1 VSLRAKT
8 LCLIASLSL
17 ILCTPSAAQ
26 AATASTLDVS
36 GGCADKGGVWWQTL
50 IKWGRPYLEVST
62 GTVRVPVDYVGW
74 TTNARTIPTD
84 SMVYSYGPDGTL
96 QSQQAL
102 SATIDYVGGTR
113 YSARNPR
120 NPISGPGLS
129 RIRVVLGKDG
139 DGLGN
144 CAVTSTQPSTAA
156 APIIAAVGDMACP
169 AAGAVTATNC
179 QQQAVSASI
188 LAAHVTNLLALG
200 DTQYPPPGGTTGSSD
215 DFRTSY
221 EPSFG
226 RLKAVT
232 RPAAG
237 HHDGTAYTAY
247 FGSLTKPYYSFDVGG
262 WHLVAL
268 DSQHDLTAT
277 GTQLAWLKA
286 DLAAHRNRCTLA
298 YMHVPRFGNNPEQT
312 QMQPMWDVL
321 AAGDVDLVL
330 AGHAH
335 NYQAYAARDGITQM
349 VVGTGGHSI
358 NPADPNIDG
367 PLTQSH
373 DSFGWL
379 KLTLRPVAADLTF
392 VPVVGQFTDTRTV
405 ACT

>member
-1 VSLRAKT
+1 MGLRAKAFVAAI
-8 LCLIASLSL
+8 LLILIAPVVPADAAVDATVSL
-17 ILCTPSAAQ
+17 
-26 AATASTLDVS
+26 S
-36 GGCADKGGVWWQTL
+36 GGCVDKGGVWWQTV
-50 IKWGRPYLEVST
+50 IKWGTPYLETST
-62 GTVRVPVDYVGW
+62 GTVRIPVDFVGW

-102 SATIDYVGGTR
+102 TASIDYAAGTR
-113 YSARNPR
+113 YQARNPR
-120 NPISGPGLS
+120 NPPSGPGLS
-129 RIRVVLGKDG
+129 KIRVVLGKDG

-144 CAVTSTQPSTAA
+144 CAVTSIQPSTDA
-156 APIIAAVGDMACP
+156 APVIAAVGDMSCP
-169 AAGAVTATNC
+169 AAGAVTATSC
-179 QQQAVSASI
+179 QQQAVSSSI

-200 DTQYPPPGGTTGSSD
+200 DTQYPPTGGTTGSSD

-237 HHDGTAYTAY
+237 HHDGAAYSTY
-247 FGSLTKPYYSFDVGG
+247 FGSLTKPYYSFDVAG

-277 GTQLAWLKA
+277 GAQLAWLRA
-286 DLAAHRNRCTLA
+286 DLEAHRNRCTLA
-298 YMHVPRFGNNPEQT
+298 YMHIPRFGNDPEQT
-312 QMQPMWDVL
+312 QLQPMWQTLTD
-321 AAGDVDLVL
+321 GGVDLVL

-335 NYQAYAARDGITQM
+335 NYQAYEPRDGVTQM

-358 NPADPNIDG
+358 NPADPDIDG
-367 PLTQSH
+367 PVTQNH

-379 KLTLRPVAADLTF
+379 KLKLRPVAADLTF
-392 VPVVGQFTDTRTV
+392 MPVVGQFTDTRTV